1 MIKIRFFLKIVVY
14 KVFFGYYLNLE
25 KSYLSIDVNVNVYF
39 VFN

>member
-14 KVFFGYYLNLE
+14 KVFFGYNLNLE
-25 KSYLSIDVNVNVYF
+25 KLYLSIDVNVNVYF